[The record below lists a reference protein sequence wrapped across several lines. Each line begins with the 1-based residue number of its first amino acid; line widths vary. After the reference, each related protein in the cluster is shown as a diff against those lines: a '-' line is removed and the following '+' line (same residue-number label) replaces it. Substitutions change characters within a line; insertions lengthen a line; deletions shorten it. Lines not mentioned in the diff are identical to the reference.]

1 MKIGDRVVVCETKH
15 HLFGLQGSLIG
26 FRGARPPDDTWL
38 LIFIDM
44 RNRSFLI
51 PRSMVKLTNDEN
63 GAKREKN

>member
-1 MKIGDRVVVCETKH
+1 MKIGDRVVVIETKH
-15 HLFGLQGSLIG
+15 HLSGLEGSLIG

-51 PRSMVKLTNDEN
+51 PRSMVKLKNDKN
-63 GAKREKN
+63 GAKREEN